1 MLQSLHVQ
9 RQQRKHFGTKSQI
22 ERLKRRVG
30 NVSFSAVCSVI
41 SLLTDD
47 RSAASISQ
55 KPFWCIFRVMRLKL
69 TYEYDDGRGTVGFSQ
84 QSHALGWD
92 GFCKLD
98 PRTCPVEPIPKTSCI

>member
-30 NVSFSAVCSVI
+30 NASFSAVCSVI

-55 KPFWCIFRVMRLKL
+55 KYFLMYFSRNAIKVNVRV
-69 TYEYDDGRGTVGFSQ
+69 
-84 QSHALGWD
+84 
-92 GFCKLD
+92 
-98 PRTCPVEPIPKTSCI
+98 